1 MTRSLKRP
9 YTGSKAVSGSCRGR
23 DGCPV
28 CVGNRT
34 AKHARQVVD
43 SVAALVASHGHDAI
57 LDACDAYADD
67 DDYEPWC
74 WCCEVLV
81 ERCRGLTLPPV
92 PPFRI
97 SDTIATPI
105 AASRSR

>member
-43 SVAALVASHGHDAI
+43 SVPALVVEALI
-57 LDACDAYADD
+57 PPCECDSCPPGCLGEGKCEECGQIV
-67 DDYEPWC
+67 EPGTFSFHAGAWC
-74 WCCEVLV
+74 TFPEGEEIREEDLY
-81 ERCRGLTLPPV
+81 P
-92 PPFRI
+92 
-97 SDTIATPI
+97 
-105 AASRSR
+105 